1 MGKTIFEET
10 GQERSGMESIWEKE
24 VEIEEHKSLDKDT
37 EAEVA
42 VIGAGLAGILTAY
55 ALKCQGKNVVV
66 LEADRIGSGQTG
78 RTTAKITAQHGLI
91 YDKLIRRYG
100 VEKASVYARANKAA
114 IEAFAYIVKEKK
126 IDCDFKRVPAYLY
139 STEDDKK
146 LRKEA
151 EAAKKLGICARFTTE
166 TELPFP
172 VKGAVCFENQAQFHP
187 LLFLKAVAKELTIYE
202 KTKVLSVRGHEVRTE
217 KGTVRAK
224 RIVFAAHYPI
234 TNIPGFYFLRQH
246 QERSYVLAVSGVE
259 KPKGI
264 YYGIDKKGISFR
276 GTKQGLLLGGGG
288 HRTGK
293 NPRGGAYEQLEKAA
307 KAYYPDCVE
316 IGRWSAQDCMP
327 HDGLPFIGKYSIF
340 RPYWY
345 VATGFQK
352 WGMTGAMLSA
362 IIICDLI
369 CGRANPYERLFK
381 PQRLHFFA
389 SLGALLKDVGESV
402 KGLCK
407 GFFHL
412 PFRTA
417 DSLPDGHG
425 GVVRIGFKRFACY
438 KDDMGNL
445 HRISARCPHMG
456 CRLEWNPD
464 ERSWDCPCHGSRYD
478 VDGRLLDD
486 PAQKEKYGGS

>member
-1 MGKTIFEET
+1 
-10 GQERSGMESIWEKE
+10 MESIWEKE
-24 VEIEEHKSLDKDT
+24 VEIEKRESLGGDI

-66 LEADRIGSGQTG
+66 LEADHIGSGQTG
-78 RTTAKITAQHGLI
+78 KTTAKITAQHGLI

-139 STEDDKK
+139 STEDDSK

-151 EAAKKLGICARFTTE
+151 EAAKKLGIRARFTTE

-172 VKGAVCFENQAQFHP
+172 VKGAVCFEKQAQFHP
-187 LLFLKAVAKELTIYE
+187 LKFLKTIAGKLTVYE
-202 KTKVLSVRGHEVRTE
+202 KTRVLFVKGHEIGTE
-217 KGTVRAK
+217 QGTVRAQQ
-224 RIVFAAHYPI
+224 IVFATHYPI
-234 TNIPGFYFLRQH
+234 VNLPGFYFLRQH
-246 QERSYVLAVSGVE
+246 QERSYVLALSQVKRPE
-259 KPKGI
+259 GI
-264 YYGIDKKGISFR
+264 YYGIDPGGISVR
-276 GTKQGLLLGGGG
+276 STEQGLLLGGGG

-293 NPRGGAYEQLEKAA
+293 NPKGGAYEKLEEAA
-307 KAYYPDCVE
+307 QQYYPGFRE
-316 IGRWSAQDCMP
+316 TGRWSAQDCMP
-327 HDGLPFIGKYSIF
+327 HDGLPFIGRYSVF

-352 WGMTGAMLSA
+352 WGMTSAMLAA
-362 IIICDLI
+362 IVICDQI
-369 CGRANPYERLFK
+369 CGRDNPYERLFK
-381 PQRLHFFA
+381 PQRLHLFA

-402 KGLCK
+402 SGLLK

-417 DSLPDGHG
+417 DSLPEGHG
-425 GVVRIGFKRFACY
+425 GIVRIGLKRFACY
-438 KDDMGNL
+438 KDERGKL
-445 HRISARCPHMG
+445 HKISARCPHMG
-456 CRLEWNPD
+456 CELEWNPD
-464 ERSWDCPCHGSRYD
+464 EMSWDCPCHGSRYD
-478 VDGRLLDD
+478 VDGRLLDC
-486 PAQKEKYGGS
+486 PAQKEKRSLP